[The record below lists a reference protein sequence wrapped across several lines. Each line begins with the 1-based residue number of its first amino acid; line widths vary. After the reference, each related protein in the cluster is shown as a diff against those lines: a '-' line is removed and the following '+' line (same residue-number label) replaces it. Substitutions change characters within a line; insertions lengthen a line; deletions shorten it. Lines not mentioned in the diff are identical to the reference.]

1 MSNILPQDARL
12 TVRSMYRARFIVAD
26 SFVAL
31 FVAGLSALALLPSY
45 LAIHAADIQDAA
57 TSTSAKTASDAD
69 RATISSIRTMLGS
82 LSPVLTATT
91 TPSGLISK
99 ILSLCPPTILID
111 HLTYSGGDPGTIV
124 VTGSAAT
131 REAINGDRQALS
143 AEPLFKAV
151 SVPVGDLTGAPGARF
166 SLTLTGAF

>member
-1 MSNILPQDARL
+1 MSNILPKDARL
-12 TVRSMYRARFIVAD
+12 AVRSMYRARFIVAG
-26 SFVAL
+26 SFVVL
-31 FVAGLSALALLPSY
+31 FVAGLCALALLPSY
-45 LAIHAADIQDAA
+45 LAIHAADIQNVA

-69 RATISSIRTMLGS
+69 RAMVSSVRTMLES

-91 TPSGLISK
+91 TPSVLISK
-99 ILSLCPPTILID
+99 ILSVRPPAIRID

-131 REAINGDRQALS
+131 REAINGYRQALS
-143 AEPLFKAV
+143 SEPLFKTV